1 MHFIDELKRRN
12 VFKVSAAYAVVGWLI
27 IEVVDTL
34 APRMAL
40 PDWVPGFV
48 IILVLVGFPI
58 AAFFAWAFE
67 LTPEGVKRTEE
78 VDPTASLTAT
88 TGQRINY
95 LIIAALMGVVLWQQ
109 FAPGLRALNPFTDA
123 ADRDAVTIAVLPF
136 ADLSA
141 DGDQEYLGDGVAEEI
156 LNVLAGI
163 DGLQVTS
170 RTSAFAFK
178 EQTRSIPEIAD
189 ALGVGHVVEGS
200 IRKQGDQVRITA
212 QLIDVGNDSHLW
224 SETYDSDLTDIF
236 RLQDEIARQIS
247 GALSERLDLALPEV
261 KGAVVEWDVAA
272 YELYLRSR
280 QALLG
285 RTQNDEAIRLAEAA
299 VLLEPEFADAWAVIA
314 TARSLNAFRLGLERE
329 SWDAAWALYDEAWIA
344 ARRAVEIDPRS
355 SLGIATLGLVKLN
368 QKRYTEAR
376 VFLERATAVEN
387 PDPNAI
393 LWLGILE
400 LETGLFD
407 SALATFDRGLEV
419 HPGDLNLMRW
429 KVSVLAQL
437 GRWDQVWQTAEIL
450 APLGDADSLIGRLA
464 AGLVLGENDLDAL
477 IDAWSTLTP
486 AGGNQLG
493 DGTRAPMTELMR
505 RLVAPD
511 GPTGVSLDELPDHR
525 GPVLFRDLLTHYAPD
540 VFAAVLRD
548 DLPQLAPAPGRNA
561 LQYYFIPRIRGVR
574 DQPAFRQLV
583 EELELVDY
591 WQLYGWPTVCRPVGA
606 HDFECG

>member
-1 MHFIDELKRRN
+1 MNYFEELKRRN

-40 PDWVPGFV
+40 PDWVPGFI

-67 LTPEGVKRTEE
+67 LTPEGVKRTND
-78 VDPTASLTAT
+78 VDPESSVTKT
-88 TGQRINY
+88 TGQGIQY
-95 LIIAALMGVVLWQQ
+95 VVIAALLGVVLWQQ
-109 FAPGLRALNPFTDA
+109 FAPGLSELNPFTGGG
-123 ADRDAVTIAVLPF
+123 DRDAVRIAVLPF

-156 LNVLAGI
+156 LNVLAGV

-178 EQTRSIPEIAD
+178 EQARSIPDIAD

-200 IRKQGDQVRITA
+200 VRKQGDQVRITA

-261 KGAVVEWDVAA
+261 ERKVAEWDVAA

-280 QALLG
+280 QALLT
-285 RTQNDEAIRLAEAA
+285 RNQNDEAIRLAEAA
-299 VLLEPEFADAWAVIA
+299 VLVEPEFADAWAVIG
-314 TARSLNAFRLGLERE
+314 TAKSLNAFRLGLERE

-344 ARRAVEIDPRS
+344 ASRTVEIDPQN
-355 SLGIATLGLVKLN
+355 SLGIATMGLVKLN
-368 QKRYTEAR
+368 RKKYVEAR
-376 VFLERATAVEN
+376 VFLERATEVEN

-393 LWLGILE
+393 LWLGLLE

-407 SALATFDRGLEV
+407 DALATLDRGLEV

-429 KVSVLAQL
+429 KVSVLAQQGL
-437 GRWDQVWQTAEIL
+437 WDEVRQTAEIL
-450 APLGDADSLIGRLA
+450 APLGDPDSLIGRLA
-464 AGLVLGENDLDAL
+464 AGLVLGENDVDAL
-477 IDAWSTLTP
+477 IEAWMSLTP
-486 AGGNQLG
+486 AGGNPLAAG
-493 DGTRAPMTELMR
+493 SRAQTTELMR
-505 RLVAPD
+505 RLVAS
-511 GPTGVSLDELPDHR
+511 GAAEVSRDEVPNYR
-525 GPVLFRDLLTHYAPD
+525 GPVLFRDLLIHYAPD
-540 VFAAVLRD
+540 VFAAVIRD
-548 DLPQLAPAPGRNA
+548 DLPELAAAPGRNA
-561 LQYYFIPRIRGVR
+561 MQYYFIRQVRGVR

-583 EELELVDY
+583 EGLELVDY
-591 WQLYGWPTVCRPVGA
+591 WHLYGWPEVCRPVGA